1 MNTKG
6 QGNLFMYVIH
16 FSVIFDYLD
25 ILWAGMLVTF
35 QLSVLTMLFGT
46 ILGIFVAIAR
56 LSKNRLVYFFST
68 AYIEVLRNV
77 PVLLVLYIIYY
88 GSSSYIKGLSINTFW
103 ASVIALS
110 INSSAYEAE
119 IIRGGVKGIMKE
131 EIEAAFSLSL
141 RKMQVFYY
149 VIIPHALRL
158 IWDALGNQLVAIILG
173 SSIASIITLDE
184 LTYNALGIGSRTAR
198 HFEIFVVLLL
208 IYVVLGFILS
218 SLFRLIK
225 KLFLRPANL

>member
-1 MNTKG
+1 
-6 QGNLFMYVIH
+6 MYVIH
-16 FSVIFDYLD
+16 FSEIFGYLD

-35 QLSVLTMLFGT
+35 QLSVLTMLIGT
-46 ILGIFVAIAR
+46 ILGIFVAMAR

-68 AYIEVLRNV
+68 IYVEVLRNV

-88 GSSSYIKGLSINTFW
+88 GIPSHIKGLSFNPFW

-110 INSSAYEAE
+110 VNSSAYEAE
-119 IIRGGVKGIMKE
+119 IIRGGINGIMKE

-141 RKMQVFYY
+141 RKMQVSYY
-149 VIIPHALRL
+149 IIIPHALRL

-173 SSIASIITLDE
+173 SSITSIITLNE
-184 LTYNALGIGSRTAR
+184 LTYNALGIGSRTSR

>member
-1 MNTKG
+1 
-6 QGNLFMYVIH
+6 MYVVH
-16 FSVIFDYLD
+16 FGEILGYLD
-25 ILWAGMLVTF
+25 ILWAGILVTF
-35 QLSVLTMLFGT
+35 QLSVLIMLIAT

-68 AYIEVLRNV
+68 MYVEVLRNV

-88 GSSSYIKGLSINTFW
+88 GIPGQIKGLSLDPFW

-110 INSSAYEAE
+110 LNSSAYESE
-119 IIRGGVKGIMKE
+119 IIRGGIKGIMKE

-149 VIIPHALRL
+149 IIIPHALRL

-173 SSIASIITLDE
+173 SSITSIITLDE
-184 LTYNALGIGSRTAR
+184 LTYNALEIGSRTAR
-198 HFEIFVVLLL
+198 HFEVFVVLLL
-208 IYVVLGFILS
+208 IYVVLGFSLS